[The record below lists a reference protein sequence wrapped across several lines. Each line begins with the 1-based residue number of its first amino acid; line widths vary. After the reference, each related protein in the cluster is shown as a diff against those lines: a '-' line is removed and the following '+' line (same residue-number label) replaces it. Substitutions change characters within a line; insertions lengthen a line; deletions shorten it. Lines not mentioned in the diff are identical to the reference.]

1 MSVLSQEILADLA
14 RHARHARHAD
24 ESPVWPGASWAALQK
39 LGGLRWSIPQTY
51 GGEGLSGVDLLER
64 YEALAGECLTT
75 CFLLSQ
81 RDAACRRLID
91 SGKDSLCSEI
101 LPQLVIGKRF
111 ATVGLAQLTTS
122 HQHTEPPVTA
132 RQDGDVFI
140 IDGVIPWVTGAA
152 RADHIVMG
160 AVTDAGK
167 QILGVMGANL
177 PGVIVEEPLQL
188 MAMDGS
194 LTGPVRCK
202 GVRLPR
208 SQILAGPAD
217 HVLAS
222 KRGGTGGLE
231 TSCLAI
237 GLTGAAVRHL
247 LQEAKDRP
255 QLADDATRLEM
266 AHRTL
271 RQEMLDLSAAP
282 VPPDAA
288 QSLRARANTLV
299 LRATQAALAV
309 SKGAGFVRDHPAQ
322 RWARQA
328 LFFLVWSCPW
338 QVTAA
343 TMARLSIED
352 SVCS

>member
-1 MSVLSQEILADLA
+1 MASLSSELLADIA
-14 RHARHARHAD
+14 RHARQAD

-39 LGGLRWSIPQTY
+39 LGGVRWCIPQAY
-51 GGEGLSGVDLLER
+51 GGDGLSGAQLLER
-64 YEALAGECLTT
+64 YEALAGACLTT
-75 CFLLSQ
+75 CFILSQ
-81 RDAACRRLID
+81 RDAACRRLLD
-91 SGKDSLCSEI
+91 SGNESLCTQI
-101 LPQLVIGKRF
+101 LPQLATGKRF

-122 HQHTEPPVTA
+122 HQHTAPSVTA
-132 RQDGDVFI
+132 REDSDVFI

-160 AVTDAGK
+160 AITDAGK

-177 PGVIVEEPLQL
+177 PGVIVEEPLKL

-217 HVLAS
+217 QVLAG

-247 LQEAKDRP
+247 QQEAKERT
-255 QLADDATRLEM
+255 QLEGDAARLEK
-266 AHRTL
+266 AFRTM
-271 RQEMLDLSAAP
+271 RQELLDLAANATPSA
-282 VPPDAA
+282 DAA
-288 QSLRARANTLV
+288 QHLRARANTLV
-299 LRATQAALAV
+299 LRATQATLAA

-338 QVTAA
+338 PVTAA
-343 TMARLSIED
+343 TIAQLT
-352 SVCS
+352 SVGCD